1 MNTFPFPVSII
12 FLAGKLNIDYY
23 IIPNAYFGGKFKYW
37 LLYQSKH
44 LFWRENLNI
53 DYFYS
58 NAYILE
64 KNLNIDYYI
73 ILFFVGKLN
82 IDYYIILFLVGN
94 LNIDCYIIL
103 NTYFWREKW
112 KKFEYISLFNW
123 NYIFGGK
130 FEYISISGP
139 IFPPKSE
146 IWTKYYY
153 LNFPPENKIKIWNS
167 RHNRY

>member
-1 MNTFPFPVSII
+1 MPI
-12 FLAGKLNIDYY
+12 LAENLNIDYY
-23 IIPNAYFGGKFKYW
+23 INLNTFFGGK
-37 LLYQSKH
+37 
-44 LFWRENLNI
+44 NLNI

-112 KKFEYISLFNW
+112 KKFEYISLFN
-123 NYIFGGK
+123 
-130 FEYISISGP
+130 
-139 IFPPKSE
+139 
-146 IWTKYYY
+146 
-153 LNFPPENKIKIWNS
+153 
-167 RHNRY
+167 